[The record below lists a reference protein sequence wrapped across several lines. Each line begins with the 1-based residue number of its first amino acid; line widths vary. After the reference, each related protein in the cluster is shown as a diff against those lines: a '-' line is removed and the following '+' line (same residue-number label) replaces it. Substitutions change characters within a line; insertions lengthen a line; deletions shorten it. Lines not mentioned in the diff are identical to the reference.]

1 MSSTSE
7 VPRPT
12 SPLQARPAMSRPGQP
27 GDPAPLRTPIT
38 PVRRGFG
45 ERVSAGWQL
54 SMRCVELT
62 KAQPGLLAVPII
74 STGVIVFLCV
84 LAAIVEAALPGI
96 FALIW
101 LLASLPVL
109 AGIAVGGQAV
119 IVHRVGV
126 VLRGGMCTNA
136 EALAAV
142 VPKWR
147 TLLAWGA
154 LSLSV
159 GMAIRSLERR
169 GGLLGLLLR
178 IAGVA
183 LAIAWSALTFF
194 VLPVIVFEDLAV
206 RDAIHRSRQLVRDN
220 WGEGVVGVGILTAL
234 LNLVFLGALALVL
247 LMSAVHAVILA
258 LLVLLLAIVGVNL
271 LSAVASP
278 IFVVV
283 LYNYATSREVG
294 LGFSEAD
301 LAGVFRPRRRRVLSG
316 I

>member
-1 MSSTSE
+1 
-7 VPRPT
+7 
-12 SPLQARPAMSRPGQP
+12 
-27 GDPAPLRTPIT
+27 
-38 PVRRGFG
+38 
-45 ERVSAGWQL
+45 
-54 SMRCVELT
+54 MRCVELT